1 MDQGQ
6 WAQDRAK
13 HWEKTIRNY
22 AAEGCAPPAALAQVY
37 RCYYWYLGK
46 LDEMPT
52 S

>member
-1 MDQGQ
+1 MGQEQ

-22 AAEGCAPPAALAQVY
+22 AAEGSAPPAALAQVY